1 MAWHGSTH
9 GIDEAA
15 DWIGLA
21 NLTVSKACATKT
33 VYGASRVP
41 LLLARCS
48 LHCTARRARQAHALA
63 PPEPARQ
70 STRCRHRMVTSPAA
84 KHHCCRFKQKRL
96 PKHPVTA
103 GCELH
108 RRLRALQQ
116 VLHER
121 RPQFA
126 EMKRTIMIMLG
137 WISRGHSCLQQ
148 PQLVEICLGTFARQG
163 AWTNMIHATDTC
175 DVSAKLPRW
184 WSWISRSCFAS
195 SSSLSSI
202 LVW

>member
-1 MAWHGSTH
+1 MR
-9 GIDEAA
+9 DEDSVRCIARTSA
-15 DWIGLA
+15 FSALQSA
-21 NLTVSKACATKT
+21 LHCEKSSSSARSCSA
-33 VYGASRVP
+33 GASSPIDTMSTSNGNESCSRAP
-41 LLLARCS
+41 LLSLQAKEATLASC
-48 LHCTARRARQAHALA
+48 
-63 PPEPARQ
+63 
-70 STRCRHRMVTSPAA
+70 
-84 KHHCCRFKQKRL
+84 
-96 PKHPVTA
+96 VTA
-103 GCELH
+103 ACELH